1 MQKKKTYK
9 KIFNECAEMALNFV
23 SCEEKSNMQ
32 SKSTVD
38 DALVW
43 IYVIIEVVIKKIT

>member
-1 MQKKKTYK
+1 
-9 KIFNECAEMALNFV
+9 MALNFV